1 MTILNDCDFYFLEIL
16 WHLTSIRKAFVSVLK
31 KLPSHTY
38 KSRNCLK
45 QQAPSG
51 LGGEKSHMCGHLLKR
66 QHMGEERGGAAR
78 HSQLSL

>member
-1 MTILNDCDFYFLEIL
+1 MTILNDYDFYFLQIL
-16 WHLTSIRKAFVSVLK
+16 WHLTSTRKAFVSVLK

-51 LGGEKSHMCGHLLKR
+51 LGGKKVTCVDIC
-66 QHMGEERGGAAR
+66 
-78 HSQLSL
+78 